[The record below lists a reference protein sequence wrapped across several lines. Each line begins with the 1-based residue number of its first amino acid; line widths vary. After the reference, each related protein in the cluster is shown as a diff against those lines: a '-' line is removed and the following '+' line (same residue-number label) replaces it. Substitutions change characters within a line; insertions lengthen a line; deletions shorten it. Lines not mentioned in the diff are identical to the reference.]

1 MLLILDSTSR
11 TLKAKMDVAAT
22 TTNCSVVVAYAD
34 NSGTTFTEGAV
45 PSVLNGTTSVTIL
58 PAPAAGVRRVVKSVC
73 VYNPDSQTHTTTL
86 IFNDNATEYP
96 ITRLTL
102 APGASWSSDDQ
113 TGASASGS
121 MVYPGAGV
129 AVSTGS
135 AWGTSKA
142 SPSGDIVGTTDSQAL
157 TNKTINGASNTL
169 SDVNLASQVTGT
181 LPVANGGTGATTST
195 GSGSVVLATSPS
207 LTTPSLGVATG
218 TSFNSITGLSSTT
231 PIIDGTA
238 AIGTGTTA
246 ARADHVHPTDTSR
259 AATSGTLAQF
269 AATTSA
275 QLAGVISDETGSG
288 ALVFANSPTMTTPNI
303 GAATG
308 TSFNSITAL
317 SSTTPSADSGSGV
330 VGTSTTVARADH
342 QHPVSGVTSFSA
354 GSTGL
359 TPSTGTAGAVTLAG
373 TLAVANGGTGAT
385 TAGGALTSLGAYAA
399 SNPSGYTSNTGTV
412 TGVTGTS
419 PVASSGGTAPAIS
432 LASGYGDTQN
442 PYGSKAA
449 NSFLAAPDG
458 TAAAPTFRAIV
469 AADIP
474 TLNQNTTGTAS
485 NVSGTVAVANGGTGQ
500 TSYSDGQLLIGN
512 TSTGGL
518 AKAALTAG
526 SNITITNGAGAI
538 TIASTGGGSSLT
550 NSNISPTSANVTA
563 AVNYRY
569 FANISGLTAN
579 RDFILPTPAVGDTI
593 QISIVTEDD
602 TYALILKGDTGITI
616 NGGSAA
622 TEWSRLFIK
631 NETVTFVA
639 NTTSNW
645 QVLTDGRIPST
656 ARIAYTGTTYTPA
669 IAHNFS
675 TQVILNTVVFDNGSF
690 ADTTNSRL
698 KIRRTSKY
706 VLAAALRYASISAEI
721 RRMTCWIGQFDTG
734 AIIQLAEQYAASTTA
749 SPGLSIATVIEMV
762 EGKQLLFNAYQ
773 FSANSGTQA
782 PQSGAGYPHLEMTEV
797 LT

>member
-1 MLLILDSTSR
+1 MLIILDSTNR
-11 TLKAKMDVAAT
+11 TLKAKMAMEAT
-22 TTNCSVVVAYAD
+22 TSNCTAVVAYAD
-34 NSGTTFTEGAV
+34 NNGTTFTEGST
-45 PSVLNGTTSVTIL
+45 PTSLNGMTAVTIL
-58 PAPAAGVRRVVKSVC
+58 AAPASGVRRIVKSIC
-73 VYNPDSQTHTTTL
+73 IYNPDADTHTTTL
-86 IFNDNATEYP
+86 MFYDNATEYP

-102 APGASWSSDDQ
+102 ASGASWSSDDQ
-113 TGASASGS
+113 TGVNVGGAVTDGDKGDISVSSGGTTWTIDNDAVTYAKLQTVTDARLIGRSAGSNGDAQEITVGTGLSLSAGSLTATASGVSDGDKGDITVSSSGATWTVDNGAITYAKIQNVTDARLIGRSSGTAGTAQEITVGTGLSLSQGATPTLTATGGS
-121 MVYPGAGV
+121 MVYPGAGI
-129 AVSTGS
+129 AVSNGT
-135 AWGTSKA
+135 AWITPKK
-142 SPSGDIVGTTDSQAL
+142 P
-157 TNKTINGASNTL
+157 INGASNTI
-169 SDVNLASQVTGT
+169 SNINLASQVTGT
-181 LPVANGGTGATTST
+181 LPVANGGTGATTRQAAMDA
-195 GSGSVVLATSPS
+195 LA
-207 LTTPSLGVATG
+207 G
-218 TSFNSITGLSSTT
+218 
-231 PIIDGTA
+231 
-238 AIGTGTTA
+238 
-246 ARADHVHPTDTSR
+246 
-259 AATSGTLAQF
+259 
-269 AATTSA
+269 ATTSG
-275 QLAGVISDETGSG
+275 QYLRGDGSDVVMA
-288 ALVFANSPTMTTPNI
+288 AL
-303 GAATG
+303 
-308 TSFNSITAL
+308 
-317 SSTTPSADSGSGV
+317 
-330 VGTSTTVARADH
+330 
-342 QHPVSGVTSFSA
+342 Q
-354 GSTGL
+354 
-359 TPSTGTAGAVTLAG
+359 
-373 TLAVANGGTGAT
+373 
-385 TAGGALTSLGAYAA
+385 
-399 SNPSGYTSNTGTV
+399 
-412 TGVTGTS
+412 
-419 PVASSGGTAPAIS
+419 
-432 LASGYGDTQN
+432 
-442 PYGSKAA
+442 
-449 NSFLAAPDG
+449 
-458 TAAAPTFRAIV
+458 
-469 AADIP
+469 AADL
-474 TLNQNTTGTAS
+474 T
-485 NVSGTVAVANGGTGQ
+485 GTVAVANGGTGL
-500 TSYSDGQLLIGN
+500 TSAPANGQLDIGN
-512 TSTGGL
+512 GTGFTR
-518 AKAALTAG
+518 ATLTAG

-656 ARIAYTGTTYTPA
+656 VRIAYTGTTYTPA
-669 IAHNFS
+669 ISHNSS